1 MHIHCAGLAGKVV
14 VPHRLEDIVPREY
27 HAAPRGQ
34 EAQQFKLLIRKFHQ
48 GAVFPHPLAAGSI
61 SRSPQVMT
69 ASLLGRPVRRST
81 AFTRAWSSMMPKGF
95 TT

>member
-48 GAVFPHPLAAGSI
+48 GAVFPHLSGGRIDLQVAAGDD
-61 SRSPQVMT
+61 RLAPGPAGAAEQALT
-69 ASLLGRPVRRST
+69 LA
-81 AFTRAWSSMMPKGF
+81 
-95 TT
+95 